1 MMLCHRRLIDDEQ
14 ATQQRIFVSIGSA
27 SSGAEAA
34 GVERSTRSDFL
45 HPPSKPPYSVILRV
59 PRGESRSFSLTNE
72 ALRNPRS
79 VIPSDFSLPP
89 SKPPYAVILR
99 VPRGESRR

>member
-45 HPPSKPPYSVILRV
+45 TPRASPLIL
-59 PRGESRSFSLTNE
+59 SFSACLAENPG
-72 ALRNPRS
+72 ALKIAGFYARNARRILRNPR
-79 VIPSDFSLPP
+79 IIAMAHLPV
-89 SKPPYAVILR
+89 STLLHKNWLR
-99 VPRGESRR
+99 S